1 MKFKCSEIRTIM
13 QGLDE
18 INKIDLPVKPAYWLS
33 RFTNKVVNEA
43 KAFDT
48 VRMKLIDKYSE
59 KDEKGKPVIDDKSKE
74 YKLVDREAFAKE
86 FEELVEQEFEID
98 YKPVK
103 LADLGDVKIKPVILA
118 KLEKI
123 IEI

>member
-1 MKFKCSEIRTIM
+1 M

-33 RFTNKVVNEA
+33 RFTNKVVSEA